1 MRFGQVLM
9 AYFVVGVMM
18 WAAVPSVGWG
28 LVGVG
33 DEILNEPQDGTVET
47 EQVVQNDLEG
57 IGGAISSAVQTVSGG
72 GILAVWNI
80 LTGFVSLIFWPV
92 TVLVTVDAPATI
104 TVLLGGGMSM
114 AFLVGLVRTVRSS
127 A

>member
-9 AYFVVGVMM
+9 AYFVIGVMM
-18 WAAVPSVGWG
+18 WAAVPAVGWG

-33 DEILNEPQDGTVET
+33 GEILDQPSDGTVET
-47 EQVVQNDLEG
+47 EEDVENDLEG

-72 GILAVWNI
+72 GILAVWGVI
-80 LTGFVSLIFWPV
+80 SGFISLIFWPV
-92 TVLVTVDAPATI
+92 TILVTVDAPSSV
-104 TVLLGGGMSM
+104 TVLLGGGLSM

>member
-1 MRFGQVLM
+1 M

-47 EQVVQNDLEG
+47 EQGVQNDLEG

-92 TVLVTVDAPATI
+92 TILVTVDAPPTI